1 MNFLKKLLLKSK
13 CLYCNRNSIS
23 LLCESC
29 INQIQLIPENSCD
42 ICKSTKL
49 KNKSLSFNSEVEPQ
63 GILKTNNI
71 CFECSERPRLFK
83 KLITIGVYNGILKNS
98 IYRLKYEA
106 EKDFSKVFGLL
117 LSKELL
123 KNKDIKVDYVTSIP
137 LHKNKLKER
146 GFNQAELIARNFSI
160 KSNLSYLEIFDRV
173 IYTKPQYTLNLQE
186 REDNLKEAF
195 SIKTKKSLKNK
206 NIILIDDIFTTGTT
220 INEACKLLLSNDVK
234 DIYILSVARSLV

>member
-13 CLYCNRNSIS
+13 CLYCNRNSAS

-29 INQIQLIPENSCD
+29 INQIQLIPENSCN

-49 KNKSLSFNSEVEPQ
+49 K
-63 GILKTNNI
+63 NNI

-106 EKDFSKVFGLL
+106 EKDFSKAFGEL

-173 IYTKPQYTLNLQE
+173 IYTKPQYTLSLQE
-186 REDNLKEAF
+186 RENNLKEAF